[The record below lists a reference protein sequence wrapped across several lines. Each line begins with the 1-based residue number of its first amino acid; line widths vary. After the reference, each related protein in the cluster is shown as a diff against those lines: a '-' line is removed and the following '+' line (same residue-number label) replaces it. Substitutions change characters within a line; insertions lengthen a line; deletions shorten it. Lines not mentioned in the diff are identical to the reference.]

1 MCWADIWAFPLR
13 FCMQKAAI
21 FVLVHKSLSF
31 VVLPCSK
38 FLGYHLPVCTLLTH
52 GKRSRDTVKEC
63 WLILKSSRN
72 KITQKSLIVF
82 TQIIG
87 IHYSAG
93 LTTTSKNF
101 SFLLMKKSQ
110 RLIRNA
116 HFFSYYCCISNTS
129 FYPFS
134 SAWKLTRAILQRN
147 ADKCAR
153 NNII

>member
-13 FCMQKAAI
+13 LCMQKAAI

-38 FLGYHLPVCTLLTH
+38 FLGYQLLCSFLTH
-52 GKRSRDTVKEC
+52 GERSRDTVKKC
-63 WLILKSSRN
+63 WSILKSSRN

-93 LTTTSKNF
+93 YSHRFEK
-101 SFLLMKKSQ
+101 FLVFINEKKS
-110 RLIRNA
+110 A
-116 HFFSYYCCISNTS
+116 PHSECTHFFSYYCWISNTS